1 MYTIENYQG
10 SVRYKSLYNE
20 ISDFLRT
27 VADAGY
33 NEHFHWGRLEWM
45 MAHPLLDVDMLF
57 KNAVFRDAKGSIV
70 GAVLFDTSFDDRWYL
85 LHSTEDEALLRC
97 MIGYVR
103 NLDAGFATM
112 KANLRD
118 SSLCTLLTCM
128 GWKIQYSEKI
138 LQKDLSGDVSYR
150 MPNGFRISSPDE
162 AIQNQQWRMVIHR
175 GFDNEGE
182 PAEVGK
188 EGIEAEKHLENPEYI
203 KVFAVRGGEY
213 TAHCGMWYDGGDTAY
228 IEPVATVPEHRGKG
242 LGKAVVFEAMS
253 RAKKCGAKRAVVLS
267 EQEFYFR
274 IGMTVSSEIGTWVK
288 DK

>member
-128 GWKIQYSEKI
+128 GWKIEYSEKYCKRTCPGMYPTVCRTAFVSAHPMRRYKTNSGGWSYI
-138 LQKDLSGDVSYR
+138 VGLIMRANRQK
-150 MPNGFRISSPDE
+150 
-162 AIQNQQWRMVIHR
+162 Q
-175 GFDNEGE
+175 
-182 PAEVGK
+182 
-188 EGIEAEKHLENPEYI
+188 
-203 KVFAVRGGEY
+203 
-213 TAHCGMWYDGGDTAY
+213 
-228 IEPVATVPEHRGKG
+228 
-242 LGKAVVFEAMS
+242 
-253 RAKKCGAKRAVVLS
+253 AKKV
-267 EQEFYFR
+267 
-274 IGMTVSSEIGTWVK
+274 
-288 DK
+288 

>member
-10 SVRYKSLYNE
+10 SERFRSLYNE
-20 ISDFLRT
+20 ICDFLRT
-27 VADAGY
+27 AADAGY
-33 NEHFHWGRLEWM
+33 NEHFHWGRLAWM

-57 KNAVFRDAKGSIV
+57 KNAVFRDAGGRIV
-70 GAVLFDTSFDDRWYL
+70 GAALYDTSFDDRWYL

-103 NLDAGFATM
+103 KLDAGFATM

-118 SSLCTLLTCM
+118 SSLCTLLTSL
-128 GWKIQYSEKI
+128 G
-138 LQKDLSGDVSYR
+138 LQKQYAEKVLQLNLSGDVSYCI
-150 MPNGFRISSPDE
+150 PSGFRISSPDE
-162 AIQNQQWRMVIHR
+162 AINNQQWRMVIHR

-182 PAEVGK
+182 PAEAGK

-213 TAHCGMWYDGGDTAY
+213 TAHCGVWYDGGDTAY